1 MRNRSLFGF
10 AATLCVF
17 ALAAAPALG
26 AKEFKASEVGKE
38 FAPGETGKEKGAG
51 KEIQDFKFGAFHIL
65 CEGAKAKGRVDFTM
79 SKTLFLSVR
88 YKPCYALA
96 KVGNQTIRLQAKF
109 KTAWDFEYHANGF
122 AEIGS
127 ENESELKL
135 VKGGS
140 IEMTVPSIKCLI
152 EVPAQ
157 TVPLKAESKPEKE
170 YSSVLFFNEEIAVP
184 PTKKFPGGFQKQ
196 LLIANELKGMEY
208 ELSEGQCEEFKK
220 TEGKNSSYKGSI
232 KDMVVNGNLS
242 IG

>member
-10 AATLCVF
+10 AAALCVF

-38 FAPGETGKEKGAG
+38 FSPGEAGKEKGANVG
-51 KEIQDFKFGAFHIL
+51 IQDFKFGVFHIL
-65 CEGAKAKGRVDFTM
+65 CEGAKAKGRVDFTQ
-79 SKTLFLSVR
+79 SKVLFVSVR

-96 KVGNQTIRLQAKF
+96 KLGTQTIRLQAKF
-109 KTAWDFEYHANGF
+109 KSPWDFEYHANGF
-122 AEIGS
+122 AEIGAES
-127 ENESELKL
+127 ESELKL
-135 VKGGS
+135 VKGGA

-157 TVPLKAESKPEKE
+157 TVPLKAEKKPEKE
-170 YSSVLFFNEEIAVP
+170 YSSVLYGNEEIAVP
-184 PTKKFPGGFQKQ
+184 PSKKFPSGFQQQ
-196 LLIANELKGMEY
+196 LSITNELKAMEY

-220 TEGKNSSYKGSI
+220 TEGKNSFYKGTL
-232 KDMVVNGNLS
+232 KDMVVKGNLS